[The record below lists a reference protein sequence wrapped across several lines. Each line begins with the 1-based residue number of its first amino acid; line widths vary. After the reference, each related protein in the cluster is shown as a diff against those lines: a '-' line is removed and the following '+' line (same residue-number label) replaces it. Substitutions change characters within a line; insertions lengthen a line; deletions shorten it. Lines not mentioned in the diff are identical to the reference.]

1 MNYEEAKRLMKTA
14 RDKDKGKPLD
24 KANTRL
30 YEVNDSAHL
39 YPVYEIRLHGHP
51 IIRMINTETSYVY
64 ELSSCG
70 WRTVTT
76 KQRLNHYT
84 PFNVYQKNWEWFLVS
99 LNPHH
104 VLGGKYEFIDG
115 MEIAEPRTN
124 LGIYHVYVNRKQVE
138 AVRND

>member
-1 MNYEEAKRLMKTA
+1 MNMNYEEAKRLMKTA

-51 IIRMINTETSYVY
+51 IIRMINTETSYV
-64 ELSSCG
+64 
-70 WRTVTT
+70 
-76 KQRLNHYT
+76 
-84 PFNVYQKNWEWFLVS
+84 FLVS

-138 AVRND
+138 AVRNDWPYT